1 MKGGVDE
8 LKEEGKGR
16 GKKGRKGEWGVPVSL
31 ALVEGLE
38 LDTRMRLCLRS
49 KPGLSQA
56 FGR

>member
-49 KPGLSQA
+49 KPG
-56 FGR
+56 